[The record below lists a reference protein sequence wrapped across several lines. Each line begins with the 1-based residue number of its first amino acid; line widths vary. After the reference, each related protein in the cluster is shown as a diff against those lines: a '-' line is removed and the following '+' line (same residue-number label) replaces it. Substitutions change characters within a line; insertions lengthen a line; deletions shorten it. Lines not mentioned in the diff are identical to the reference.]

1 MASRVRRM
9 PPIKVDEY
17 RWRSPPNDP
26 RLRVRRACA
35 TEAMFGIEASN
46 QNGEND
52 FFIAATVH
60 FYASSAGSKIL
71 TLRDL
76 ERMTQSSLVQLR
88 VSQPQVAVSLSWD
101 KQGKCMLQY
110 RTPKVVDEVHHWAA
124 SIVTAEA
131 KLQSPIDMRDQV
143 EEKKNQ
149 ESSMSNNNAITVYIS
164 SPVTALD
171 AALENS
177 EVHYLF
183 RFNHCLFDGIA
194 ARQIVAML
202 FQSLVAEMSDSSLNK
217 YEDIDWKQSASN
229 LPPAFVELMDSEQD
243 LCGPR
248 FDRTV
253 HDHMALMKKKNEL
266 KTRIQELESL
276 VTNHVTKLSPQTL
289 STPASSSQVAGSLPI
304 SQTVSSFYP
313 ASLRFQKLFL
323 DSDIQTRPDAPP
335 PPSSD
340 MIPAAALSYLSDQ
353 AQGAT
358 TMSQYFE
365 TVHKWMPIISRVRL
379 TSLADVELNS
389 RPRADFALLLLAM
402 KLIQHVPGSSSDA
415 VKDCLYICTKEFAA
429 SLDIAGVYTLLK
441 LQAQLLIT
449 VYEMGHGIFPAAY
462 VSIGCC
468 VTQAMA
474 LGIHNREAP
483 QILEPPRTW
492 IDWEERQ
499 RIWWFIVILE
509 RYVNSVGD
517 NRPLLSADPQTT
529 SHLPVDDDAW
539 DSGQAM
545 YPERLILSSSK
556 HLSASP
562 FARLAQASHLQ
573 GEVIK
578 HCNDETQS
586 LSHVKNSV
594 EVLSQVLLSFL
605 EVISKDRGSMMHF
618 YSSVGVCLSALMK
631 LCDHHS
637 CDSFAIYNDR
647 SLDVSEL
654 ALAREIALT
663 CQSIMK
669 DCIVK
674 AMSFLDVL
682 REMIQ
687 DQESTADLASLSP
700 WFLDSLYQCLANIV
714 YLMATSPAVGASEYP
729 SQASLCL
736 DLLRKANQRWN
747 VAGAYLETIDLIE
760 KELKSGRY

>member
-1 MASRVRRM
+1 M

-253 HDHMALMKKKNEL
+253 HDHMALMKKK
-266 KTRIQELESL
+266 
-276 VTNHVTKLSPQTL
+276 
-289 STPASSSQVAGSLPI
+289 
-304 SQTVSSFYP
+304 
-313 ASLRFQKLFL
+313 
-323 DSDIQTRPDAPP
+323 
-335 PPSSD
+335 
-340 MIPAAALSYLSDQ
+340 
-353 AQGAT
+353 
-358 TMSQYFE
+358 
-365 TVHKWMPIISRVRL
+365 
-379 TSLADVELNS
+379 
-389 RPRADFALLLLAM
+389 
-402 KLIQHVPGSSSDA
+402 
-415 VKDCLYICTKEFAA
+415 
-429 SLDIAGVYTLLK
+429 
-441 LQAQLLIT
+441 
-449 VYEMGHGIFPAAY
+449 
-462 VSIGCC
+462 
-468 VTQAMA
+468 
-474 LGIHNREAP
+474 
-483 QILEPPRTW
+483 
-492 IDWEERQ
+492 
-499 RIWWFIVILE
+499 
-509 RYVNSVGD
+509 VN
-517 NRPLLSADPQTT
+517 PL
-529 SHLPVDDDAW
+529 
-539 DSGQAM
+539 
-545 YPERLILSSSK
+545 
-556 HLSASP
+556 
-562 FARLAQASHLQ
+562 
-573 GEVIK
+573 
-578 HCNDETQS
+578 
-586 LSHVKNSV
+586 
-594 EVLSQVLLSFL
+594 
-605 EVISKDRGSMMHF
+605 
-618 YSSVGVCLSALMK
+618 
-631 LCDHHS
+631 
-637 CDSFAIYNDR
+637 
-647 SLDVSEL
+647 
-654 ALAREIALT
+654 
-663 CQSIMK
+663 
-669 DCIVK
+669 
-674 AMSFLDVL
+674 
-682 REMIQ
+682 
-687 DQESTADLASLSP
+687 
-700 WFLDSLYQCLANIV
+700 
-714 YLMATSPAVGASEYP
+714 
-729 SQASLCL
+729 
-736 DLLRKANQRWN
+736 
-747 VAGAYLETIDLIE
+747 
-760 KELKSGRY
+760 

>member
-253 HDHMALMKKKNEL
+253 HDHMALMKKKSTLGLIPLQSKPE
-266 KTRIQELESL
+266 R
-276 VTNHVTKLSPQTL
+276 PQTEFYTFTEAESQSMM
-289 STPASSSQVAGSLPI
+289 ST
-304 SQTVSSFYP
+304 
-313 ASLRFQKLFL
+313 
-323 DSDIQTRPDAPP
+323 
-335 PPSSD
+335 
-340 MIPAAALSYLSDQ
+340 M
-353 AQGAT
+353 GA
-358 TMSQYFE
+358 
-365 TVHKWMPIISRVRL
+365 
-379 TSLADVELNS
+379 
-389 RPRADFALLLLAM
+389 
-402 KLIQHVPGSSSDA
+402 
-415 VKDCLYICTKEFAA
+415 
-429 SLDIAGVYTLLK
+429 
-441 LQAQLLIT
+441 
-449 VYEMGHGIFPAAY
+449 
-462 VSIGCC
+462 
-468 VTQAMA
+468 
-474 LGIHNREAP
+474 
-483 QILEPPRTW
+483 
-492 IDWEERQ
+492 
-499 RIWWFIVILE
+499 
-509 RYVNSVGD
+509 
-517 NRPLLSADPQTT
+517 
-529 SHLPVDDDAW
+529 
-539 DSGQAM
+539 
-545 YPERLILSSSK
+545 
-556 HLSASP
+556 
-562 FARLAQASHLQ
+562 
-573 GEVIK
+573 
-578 HCNDETQS
+578 
-586 LSHVKNSV
+586 
-594 EVLSQVLLSFL
+594 VLL
-605 EVISKDRGSMMHF
+605 
-618 YSSVGVCLSALMK
+618 ALMK
-631 LCDHHS
+631 TDSARNATIFSSISVIDGRRYLKEGYKKGEKPYIAS
-637 CDSFAIYNDR
+637 CQAPAIILFENVNELAVSDI
-647 SLDVSEL
+647 SSKSEL
-654 ALAREIALT
+654 RDKLVKAAGLAKNSFISNVATPFLFAYLVGEIA
-663 CQSIMK
+663 
-669 DCIVK
+669 
-674 AMSFLDVL
+674 
-682 REMIQ
+682 
-687 DQESTADLASLSP
+687 
-700 WFLDSLYQCLANIV
+700 
-714 YLMATSPAVGASEYP
+714 
-729 SQASLCL
+729 
-736 DLLRKANQRWN
+736 
-747 VAGAYLETIDLIE
+747 
-760 KELKSGRY
+760 